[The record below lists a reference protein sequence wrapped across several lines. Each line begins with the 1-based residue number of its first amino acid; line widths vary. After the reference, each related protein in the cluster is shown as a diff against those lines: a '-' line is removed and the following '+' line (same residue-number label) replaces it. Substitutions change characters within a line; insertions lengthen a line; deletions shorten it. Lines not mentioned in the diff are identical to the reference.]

1 MTSKY
6 TAAMMANPM
15 AEDVK
20 YLQRRVAE
28 RDERIAEL
36 EAQIEKARVQ
46 LGHAAGR
53 LAHIRNPEAQQ
64 AWLWVVKARATLEA
78 MS

>member
-1 MTSKY
+1 MTSNY

-20 YLQRRVAE
+20 YLVRRVEE

-46 LGHAAGR
+46 VGHAAGR
-53 LAHIRNPEAQQ
+53 LAHVNEADAKQ
-64 AWLWVVKARATLEA
+64 AWLWVVKARATLEP
-78 MS
+78 M